1 MMKTLFLVALMAGMT
16 VSASAQTSAPP
27 AAPAE
32 ASGDPAAEAAWAKIS
47 DDSQHIQGYLQTGNK
62 PGLVLLTPPT
72 LKELSAFDTKYPHD
86 ERAAKGRLLAAQLSN
101 LERKLE
107 MPDAP
112 SAKEVGNQFDAI
124 SADTSLPRM
133 ERVQA
138 ALLAVNAMMEAVQG
152 KDDPAAYDAIEQRIE
167 AFQKQFGDVPL
178 SGKVTGTSIL
188 RQEQIGLLKSSGDK
202 ALYDALL
209 AKLAADP
216 DPEIVAVA
224 KKEQAG
230 EAAEA
235 GLKSKPVDLAFT
247 ALDGSKVNLAK
258 LRGKVVLIDFWATW
272 CGPCRAE
279 VPDVVATYEKY
290 HGKGF
295 DIVGISL
302 DQDKA
307 ALQKYIADNHMTW
320 PQYFDGKGWDNA
332 ISSRF
337 GIGEVPAIWL
347 VGKDG
352 KLATTD
358 GRDDLAGQVAK
369 LLAAP

>member
-1 MMKTLFLVALMAGMT
+1 MMKTFFLVMLMTGMAG
-16 VSASAQTSAPP
+16 SAWAQTPAPA
-27 AAPAE
+27 AAPAA
-32 ASGDPAAEAAWAKIS
+32 ASSDPAADAAWAKVT

-62 PGLVLLTPPT
+62 PGLVLLTPST
-72 LKELSAFDTKYPHD
+72 LKELNAFNAKYPHD
-86 ERAAKGRLLAAQLSN
+86 GRAAKGRLLAAQLSN

-112 SAKEVGNQFDAI
+112 SAKEVDHQFEAI
-124 SADTSLPRM
+124 SADTSLPQM

-138 ALLAVNAMMEAVQG
+138 ALLAVNAMMEAAQG

-178 SGKVTGTSIL
+178 SGKTTGTSIL
-188 RQEQIGLLKSSGDK
+188 RQEQIELLKASGDK
-202 ALYDALL
+202 SLYDALL

-224 KKEQAG
+224 KKDQAG
-230 EAAEA
+230 ETAQAD
-235 GLKSKPVDLAFT
+235 LKSKPVDLAFT
-247 ALDGSKVNLAK
+247 ALDGSKVDLAT

-272 CGPCRAE
+272 CPPCRAE
-279 VPDVVATYEKY
+279 VPDVVATYAKF

-302 DQDKA
+302 DQDKS
-307 ALQKYIADNHMTW
+307 ALQTYIADNHMTW

-337 GIGEVPAIWL
+337 GIGEVPTMWL

-352 KLATTD
+352 KLATTN